1 MSSILGIVQQQQQ
14 TPIDE
19 DKLRVLCAW
28 KKFCGSFGLD
38 REDFLNLSEAK
49 QLQLTRKFYF
59 ENFSSSSETNIDL
72 SIRSAIQNSTG
83 LSMTK
88 IFESGNDRTEM
99 TLSTNATTQ
108 EKPIK
113 CINMWKNY
121 GFFGAESCDFSI
133 EKANMPENTLFYINQ
148 GYQSYKDAKKVYYND
163 VYTIAQIMPLALQPK
178 DIESYELKDNEV
190 KILRARYDPISGEFL
205 GIEYCVGFI
214 TVKNNVDEQ
223 FFDYRYNKDNSK
235 LLYSTKKLKI
245 PSCFKATVFGQHK
258 MQYEGGAFSEEN
270 FSQIFFYLP
279 STVDRSE
286 KINKY
291 LTSVHLKPFHVHI
304 SDLGENLNPPL
315 NFGRSAVVSYMR
327 KVAEELTKPEKKC
340 RRIFIFG

>member
-1 MSSILGIVQQQQQ
+1 
-14 TPIDE
+14 
-19 DKLRVLCAW
+19 
-28 KKFCGSFGLD
+28 
-38 REDFLNLSEAK
+38 
-49 QLQLTRKFYF
+49 
-59 ENFSSSSETNIDL
+59 
-72 SIRSAIQNSTG
+72 
-83 LSMTK
+83 
-88 IFESGNDRTEM
+88 M
-99 TLSTNATTQ
+99 TLSTNATTE

-121 GFFGAESCDFSI
+121 GFFGTESCDFSI

-148 GYQSYKDAKKVYYND
+148 GYQSYKDGKNVYYND
-163 VYTIAQIMPLALQPK
+163 VYIIAQNMSLALQPK

-235 LLYSTKKLKI
+235 LLYSTKMLKI

-286 KINKY
+286 KINKH
-291 LTSVHLKPFHVHI
+291 LTSVHLKPFHMHI
-304 SDLGENLNPPL
+304 SDLGENFSPAL
-315 NFGRSAVVSYMR
+315 NFDRSAVVSYMR
-327 KVAEELTKPEKKC
+327 KVAEQSSENLKRNADAFLSSVNHDNEKRLWPGGKRTKSNKFSLTY
-340 RRIFIFG
+340 